1 MAKTTKKPIKRVT
14 IIIFAE
20 TVEEEEVLRLEQKN
34 REMIKSHWKKI
45 RKTKLQMN

>member
-1 MAKTTKKPIKRVT
+1 VT

-34 REMIKSHWKKI
+34 IEMIKSHWKKI